1 MIYEAKKVKTR
12 RIDHTPVL
20 GLVLLSLATDKQ
32 DSQGKR
38 ISSLHE
44 LVPMRWFRKGM
55 ICFKASMIFII

>member
-44 LVPMRWFRKGM
+44 LVPMR
-55 ICFKASMIFII
+55 